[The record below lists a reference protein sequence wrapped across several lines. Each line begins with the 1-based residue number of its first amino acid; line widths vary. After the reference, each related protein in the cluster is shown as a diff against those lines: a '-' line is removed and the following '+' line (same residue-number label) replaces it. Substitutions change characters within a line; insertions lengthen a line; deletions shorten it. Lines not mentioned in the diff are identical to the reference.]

1 MHLWTHWF
9 QCYTHTRIIH
19 RVKWR
24 HSNLWSQYDLYA
36 VGNTAYCVR
45 FSGGDLSRY
54 SNKIESDGL
63 RKCPYYRCLTLK
75 MMSRITNIFQNL
87 LHNMA
92 GKTAGM
98 DMVWR
103 NYVTVTPCIQT
114 SFVIVQSGCAFSVD
128 PVSVPVSFESAP
140 ECQKKSCA
148 RPVPNDWSD
157 VRDFHHFEWCYRRI
171 VGQNT
176 TDSALKQLSDHSSDA
191 GRWCRRRRCCWCDY
205 ANTAQLM
212 SLTVFA
218 WRLPQSLQYI
228 FEAVRIG
235 VNSWDR

>member
-75 MMSRITNIFQNL
+75 MMSRITNIFQSL

-103 NYVTVTPCIQT
+103 NYVTVTPCIQA
-114 SFVIVQSGCAFSVD
+114 SFVSVQSSCAFSVD

-140 ECQKKSCA
+140 ECQKSPAPDRFRMIEATSATFITLSGVIVASSGKTRRTVLSNSCQITRQMPA
-148 RPVPNDWSD
+148 
-157 VRDFHHFEWCYRRI
+157 
-171 VGQNT
+171 
-176 TDSALKQLSDHSSDA
+176 ADA
-191 GRWCRRRRCCWCDY
+191 AAAAAADAITLIQRNWCRWQCSRGVSHKAY
-205 ANTAQLM
+205 N
-212 SLTVFA
+212 
-218 WRLPQSLQYI
+218 I
-228 FEAVRIG
+228 FLKPYV
-235 VNSWDR
+235 